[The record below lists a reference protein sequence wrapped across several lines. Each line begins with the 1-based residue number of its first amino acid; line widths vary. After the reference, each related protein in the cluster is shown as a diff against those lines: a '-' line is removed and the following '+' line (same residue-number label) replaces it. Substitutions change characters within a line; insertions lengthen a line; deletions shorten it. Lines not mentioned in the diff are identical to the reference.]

1 MNSNKVHKIIKV
13 SAKSPVPQLA
23 GSIIIS
29 IEADENVELRA
40 CGASAVSQMYKGI
53 AAARGTLSSKGKD
66 LFIKPGFGEITDI
79 DEETKEETKKT
90 IMIAILVIK

>member
-1 MNSNKVHKIIKV
+1 MSDNKKIIRV
-13 SAKSPVPQLA
+13 SSRSPVPQLA

-29 IEADENVELRA
+29 IEEGSDVELRA

-66 LFIKPGFGEITDI
+66 LFIKPGFGEVI
-79 DEETKEETKKT
+79 DKNEVTGEEEKKT
-90 IMIAILVIK
+90 IMLAILVVK

>member
-1 MNSNKVHKIIKV
+1 MSNKIIKV
-13 SAKSPVPQLA
+13 SSRSPVPSLA

-29 IEADENVELRA
+29 IESGEDVELRA

-66 LFIKPGFGEITDI
+66 IFIKPGFGEVLEKNPNTGV
-79 DEETKEETKKT
+79 EEKKT
-90 IMIAILVIK
+90 IMIARLVVM

>member
-1 MNSNKVHKIIKV
+1 MVSKIIRV
-13 SAKSPVPQLA
+13 SAHSPVPQLA

-29 IEADENVELRA
+29 IEAGEDVELRA

-66 LFIKPGFGEITDI
+66 LFIKPGFGEVTEMNPETGL
-79 DEETKEETKKT
+79 EEKKT
-90 IMIAILVIK
+90 IMLAKLVVN